1 MASLQLP
8 TQDLETYALANSIGA
23 ATIAQLKLSRSE
35 TDSAAGS
42 AMEAECQRARGLI
55 GQKTNLNTLRTAFF
69 LHVYHENQEP
79 GGIKSLLYLREA
91 ITLAQI
97 VGLHRESTFRGIS
110 GGEQQVRRRVLWLL
124 FVTERYTKTIFP
136 FAFAQLN
143 TDYSV
148 FLDRGVAMLHKL
160 PVILKPN
167 TNFPSLN
174 SDDEANIMPAFLKLI
189 NLFRIFDQSGAFDIL
204 QNSDGDTDNT
214 FNIVASTNRNFSLQ
228 LLRRK
233 LQEVSLDWE
242 LCNDVQKADICV
254 TRQWMQA
261 VLWKVSMRSGN
272 VDGGGEDQMTSLSHP
287 IQIAGEFLRVI
298 EQLPNAAIE
307 AHGPSMVC
315 LLHHTALLGQVEVI
329 I

>member
-1 MASLQLP
+1 
-8 TQDLETYALANSIGA
+8 
-23 ATIAQLKLSRSE
+23 
-35 TDSAAGS
+35 
-42 AMEAECQRARGLI
+42 
-55 GQKTNLNTLRTAFF
+55 
-69 LHVYHENQEP
+69 
-79 GGIKSLLYLREA
+79 
-91 ITLAQI
+91 
-97 VGLHRESTFRGIS
+97 
-110 GGEQQVRRRVLWLL
+110 
-124 FVTERYTKTIFP
+124 
-136 FAFAQLN
+136 
-143 TDYSV
+143 
-148 FLDRGVAMLHKL
+148 MLHKL

-233 LQEVSLDWE
+233 LQEVSMDWE

-298 EQLPNAAIE
+298 EQLPNTAIE

-315 LLHHTALLGQVEVI
+315 LSYLTAHLGRLL
-329 I
+329 